1 MKKLC
6 QNFASRRPVAGR
18 RYSRLVHAVA
28 LAGLL
33 SACNAT
39 TELRGHVIEE
49 DIFQAVKEGVD
60 NRQSIADTLGT
71 PSAIA
76 TFDSDVWFYISTKQ
90 KRVAFMNPELLERTI
105 VAVEFNELGN
115 VNATRRYT
123 IKDSRLVSFV
133 GRETP
138 TRGRELTFLE
148 QMFGNFGRFTGT
160 ESPQGPGGG
169 GDR

>member
-1 MKKLC
+1 MKTPC
-6 QNFASRRPVAGR
+6 QNIAASAHPRRPYAR
-18 RYSRLVHAVA
+18 IAQAVV

-33 SACNAT
+33 AGCSPT
-39 TELRGHVIEE
+39 IELRGHIVEE
-49 DIFQAVKEGVD
+49 DSLKAIKEGVD
-60 NRQSIADTLGT
+60 NRQSVTDTLGT

-90 KRVAFMNPELLERTI
+90 ERVAFLDAKLLERNI
-105 VAVEFNELGN
+105 VAVEFNEKGN

-123 IKDSRLVSFV
+123 IQDSRLVSFV

-148 QMFGNFGRFTGT
+148 QMFGNFGRFSGT

-169 GDR
+169 GR